1 MSPPLK
7 WIGRIGAPPVSW
19 ELQTQV
25 DDLDRVEWSQP

>member
-1 MSPPLK
+1 MSRPLK
-7 WIGRIGAPPVSW
+7 WIGMIGALPVSW